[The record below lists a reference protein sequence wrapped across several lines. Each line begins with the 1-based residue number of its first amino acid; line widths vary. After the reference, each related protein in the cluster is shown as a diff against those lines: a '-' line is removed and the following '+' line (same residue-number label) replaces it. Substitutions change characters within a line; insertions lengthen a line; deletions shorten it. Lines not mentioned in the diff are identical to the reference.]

1 MIAGARDSKMLRGL
15 LALILLATLTTGAAF
30 GFVCEPSNGG
40 QCLHWTQHAATL
52 QSFLGSPGQALVNGT
67 SSWDQ
72 NAVAAGND
80 WNSVGADFHF
90 NIGIGGQQADPC
102 GPNGIGNNVCAE
114 PPGINPI
121 YFATSNCGAG
131 FGDAIE
137 VTLTCSSDQTGAMAN
152 TAVLVDNNVLWN
164 AYDGNVRFTI
174 NGQVVYDI
182 RRVLLHELGH
192 ALGLD
197 HPDTHGQ
204 QVAAV
209 MNSHV
214 SNLDRLQ
221 PDDISGIFSLY
232 GGGPAP
238 PSSGCQ
244 IDAHPAAP
252 TGRRLLMPLCLAVLL
267 LGRRASRRRITA
279 REIRPWQ

>member
-1 MIAGARDSKMLRGL
+1 MIAGARGSEMLRGL
-15 LALILLATLTTGAAF
+15 LAVILLATLTTGAAF
-30 GFVCEPSNGG
+30 GFVCEQSNGG

-52 QSFLGSPGQALVNGT
+52 QSSLGSPGQALFNGT

-72 NAVAAGND
+72 NAVDAAND
-80 WNSVGADFHF
+80 WNAVGANFHF
-90 NIGIGGQQADPC
+90 DIGIGGQSGNPC
-102 GPNGIGNNVCAE
+102 GPQGGNNVCAN
-114 PPGINPI
+114 PDGINPI
-121 YFATSNCGAG
+121 YFAADNCGAG

-137 VTLTCSSDQTGAMAN
+137 VTLTCSSDQTGAMTN

-197 HPDTHGQ
+197 HPDSQH
-204 QVAAV
+204 VAAI

-221 PDDISGIFSLY
+221 QDDISGIFSLY

-238 PSSGCQ
+238 TSGCQ

-252 TGRRLLMPLCLAVLL
+252 TGRQLLMPLCLAVLL
-267 LGRRASRRRITA
+267 LGRRAGRRRITA